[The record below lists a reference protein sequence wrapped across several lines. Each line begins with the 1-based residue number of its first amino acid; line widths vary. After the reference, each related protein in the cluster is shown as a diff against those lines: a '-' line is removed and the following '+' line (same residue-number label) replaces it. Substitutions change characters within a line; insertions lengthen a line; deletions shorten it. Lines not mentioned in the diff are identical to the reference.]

1 MKRLVGLAVAL
12 MVGLAACEDF
22 AAPTDSDTGPPVG
35 GSGQFT
41 LQKVSG
47 DSQTGNPGQELA
59 DPYVVR
65 VVDAAG
71 GAVPGVPVGFAIQQG
86 GGALSSSVVATD
98 SSGIASVTATL
109 PETINTDQTV
119 VAGSE
124 VAANT
129 VSFTSTSIATTP
141 GAANI
146 RVVSGDGQKGIVRD
160 TLLDPLVVE
169 VTDGEG
175 VAVQGVS
182 VRWKVQSGSGS
193 VRENPTVTNAQGL
206 AQNRWRVGDVP
217 GDTEEIVAWIE
228 PDVAAP
234 DTVSFTAE
242 LTGVPDTIEIVQG
255 ALELDNHATKSPE
268 LVIGDTVFMAPGH
281 WADKGFKAI
290 VRDSEDRRVRG
301 ATLTWTVTDDVPA
314 GIGAVGDE
322 PEGGGAEAVMVNT
335 ATDGG
340 ITVWRKAPDCDPE
353 GDEPCN
359 DEWIG
364 ATLSLE
370 RYPDVTPVTLDAL
383 IRDRPGT

>member
-1 MKRLVGLAVAL
+1 MKRLVGLTVAL

-22 AAPTDSDTGPPVG
+22 AAPTDSDTGPAVG

-71 GAVPGVPVGFAIQQG
+71 GAVPGVPVVFAIQQG
-86 GGALSSSVVATD
+86 GGALSSSVVVTD
-98 SSGIASVTATL
+98 SSGVASVTATL
-109 PETINTDQTV
+109 PSTIDTDQTV

-124 VAANT
+124 MAANT
-129 VSFTSTSIATTP
+129 VSFTSSSIATTP

-175 VAVQGVS
+175 VAVEGVS

-193 VRENPTVTNAQGL
+193 VRENPTVTNEQGL

-228 PDVAAP
+228 PDVASP

-242 LTGVPDTIEIVQG
+242 LTGVPDTIEVIQG
-255 ALELDNHATKSPE
+255 ALELDNHDTKSPE
-268 LVIGDTVFMAPGH
+268 MVIGDTVFVAPNH

-301 ATLTWTVTDDVPA
+301 ATLTWTVTDDVPPTEL
-314 GIGAVGDE
+314 GAVGDE
-322 PEGGGAEAVMVNT
+322 PEGAGSEAVMVNT
-335 ATDGG
+335 ATDGS
-340 ITVWRKAPDCDPE
+340 ITVWRRAPACSDCD
-353 GDEPCN
+353 G
-359 DEWIG
+359 EWIG

-370 RYPDVTPVTLDAL
+370 KYPDVTPVTLDAL

>member
-1 MKRLVGLAVAL
+1 MKRLVGLTVAL

-35 GSGQFT
+35 GDGQFT

-47 DSQTGNPGQELA
+47 DAQTGNPGQDLA

-71 GAVPGVPVGFAIQQG
+71 GAVPGVPVAFAIQQG
-86 GGALSSSVVATD
+86 GGALSSSVVQTD

-109 PETINTDQTV
+109 PSTINTDQTV

-124 VAANT
+124 MAANT
-129 VSFTSTSIATTP
+129 VSFTSSSIATTS

-146 RVVSGDGQKGIVRD
+146 RIVSGDGQKGIVRD

-169 VTDGEG
+169 VTNGEG
-175 VAVQGVS
+175 VVVQGAS
-182 VRWKVQSGSGS
+182 VRWKVQSGSGGS
-193 VRENPTVTNAQGL
+193 VREDATVTNGQGL

-228 PDVAAP
+228 PDVADP

-242 LTGVPDTIEIVQG
+242 LTGVPDTIVIEQG
-255 ALELDNHATKSPE
+255 ALELDNNATKPPE
-268 LVIGDTVFMAPGH
+268 TVIGDTVFVAENH
-281 WADKGFKAI
+281 WADKAFKGVLLDADG
-290 VRDSEDRRVRG
+290 RTVRG
-301 ATLTWTVTDDVPA
+301 ATLTWTVTDDCPV
-314 GIGAVGDE
+314 GQEGAVGDE
-322 PEGGGAEAVMVNT
+322 PEGSGSNAVMINT

-340 ITVWRKAPDCDPE
+340 ITVWRRAAVFDGECE
-353 GDEPCN
+353 G
-359 DEWIG
+359 EWIG

-370 RYPDVTPVTLDAL
+370 KYPDVTPVTLDAL
-383 IRDRPGT
+383 IRN

>member
-1 MKRLVGLAVAL
+1 MKRLVGLTVAL
-12 MVGLAACEDF
+12 IVGLAACEDF
-22 AAPTDSDTGPPVG
+22 AAPTESDSGPPVG

-47 DSQTGNPGQELA
+47 DGQTGNPGQELA

-71 GAVPGVPVGFAIQQG
+71 GAVPGVPVVFAIQQG
-86 GGALSSSVVATD
+86 GGALSSSVVQSD

-109 PETINTDQTV
+109 PSTINTDQTV

-124 VAANT
+124 MAANT
-129 VSFTSTSIATTP
+129 VSFTSTSIATTS

-146 RVVSGDGQKGIVRD
+146 RVISGDGQKGIVRD

-193 VRENPTVTNAQGL
+193 VRENATATNDQGL

-228 PDVAAP
+228 PDVANP
-234 DTVSFTAE
+234 DTVSFSAE

-255 ALELDNHATKSPE
+255 AIELDNDFNEPE
-268 LVIGDTVFMAPGH
+268 MVIGDTVFVAPGH
-281 WADKGFKAI
+281 WSRKAFKGI
-290 VRDSEDRRVRG
+290 VRDADGRRVRG
-301 ATLTWTVTDDVPA
+301 ARLSWTVTSGA
-314 GIGAVGDE
+314 GQVGDE
-322 PEGGGAEAVMVNT
+322 PENGNDETVHVNT
-335 ATDGG
+335 AADGSITVWRRDGG
-340 ITVWRKAPDCDPE
+340 ITPV
-353 GDEPCN
+353 GS
-359 DEWIG
+359 WIG

-370 RYPDVTPVTLDAL
+370 EYPDVVPITLNAMV
-383 IRDRPGT
+383 RP

>member
-1 MKRLVGLAVAL
+1 MKRLVGLSVAL
-12 MVGLAACEDF
+12 IVGLAACEDF
-22 AAPTDSDTGPPVG
+22 AAPTESDTGPPVG

-47 DSQTGNPGQELA
+47 DGQTGNPGQELA

-65 VVDAAG
+65 VVDAGG
-71 GAVPGVPVGFAIQQG
+71 GAVPGVPVAFAIQQG

-98 SSGIASVTATL
+98 SSGIASVTVTL
-109 PETINTDQTV
+109 PETINTEQTV

-124 VAANT
+124 MAANT
-129 VSFTSTSIATTP
+129 VSFTSSSIATTP

-146 RVVSGDGQKGIVRD
+146 RVVSGDGQKGIVKD

-175 VAVQGVS
+175 VAVDGVS
-182 VRWKVQSGSGS
+182 VRWKVQNSSGGS
-193 VRENPTVTNAQGL
+193 VRENSTVTNEQGL

-255 ALELDNHATKSPE
+255 AIELDNNFNEPE
-268 LVIGDTVFMAPGH
+268 MVIGDTVFVSPTH
-281 WADKGFKAI
+281 WSRKAFKGIVLDADG
-290 VRDSEDRRVRG
+290 RTVRG
-301 ATLTWTVTDDVPA
+301 ATLTWTVTSR
-314 GIGAVGDE
+314 GGTVGDE
-322 PEGGGAEAVMVNT
+322 PEGAGSEAVMVNT
-335 ATDGG
+335 AEDGS
-340 ITVWRKAPDCDPE
+340 ITVWRKASSAVTD
-353 GDEPCN
+353 GQ
-359 DEWIG
+359 WIG

-370 RYPDVTPVTLDAL
+370 EYPDVVPITLNAL
-383 IRDRPGT
+383 VRD